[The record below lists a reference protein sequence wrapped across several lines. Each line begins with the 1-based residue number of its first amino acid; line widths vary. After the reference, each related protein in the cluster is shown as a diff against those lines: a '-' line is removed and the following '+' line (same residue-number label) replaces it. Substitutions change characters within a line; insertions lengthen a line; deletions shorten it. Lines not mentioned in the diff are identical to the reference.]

1 MVWSHIWCLRL
12 GDEPLECRSERF
24 FTLVDNSLAGK
35 YDDLLKKLARTN
47 TLAYFVR
54 SVSDKE
60 NEILIVL
67 TPGCRLKIEK
77 SD

>member
-1 MVWSHIWCLRL
+1 MVWLHIWCLRP
-12 GDEPLECRSERF
+12 GAEPLECRPERF
-24 FTLVDNSLAGK
+24 FTLADYSLAGK

-60 NEILIVL
+60 NEILIIL